1 MLSATVPNAMEFA
14 NWVGMTKKRK
24 IYVQTTYRRPTPLEH
39 SMYFNGKFEVIK
51 PKDGNFL
58 VKNYEAMIRKME
70 QGLKD
75 KEEFREKRRI
85 DIKEKFEEKGWKFKD
100 DVKKQYFQKK
110 QLDKA
115 QKNKG
120 VVPTRTETF
129 REQKTVNFFN
139 SFELNQN

>member
-24 IYVQTTYRRPTPLEH
+24 IFVQTTYKRPTPLEH
-39 SMYFNGKFEVIK
+39 SIYFNGKLEVIK
-51 PKDGNFL
+51 PKEGNF
-58 VKNYEAMIRKME
+58 VPKAYDAMIKNFE
-70 QGLKD
+70 KNTKD
-75 KEEFREKRRI
+75 KEELRDKRRV
-85 DIKEKFEEKGWKFKD
+85 DLVEKFDEKGWKFKD

-120 VVPTRTETF
+120 VMPTKTETF
-129 REQKTVNFFN
+129 KEQKFVSFN
-139 SFELNQN
+139 QFN